1 MRAIVHETFGEPE
14 EVLQVGERPIPEP
27 GPGQVRLR
35 VVLATIHNHDLWT
48 IRGTYGFKP
57 DLPAPAGTEV
67 VGRID
72 AIGEGVDSLGIGQRV
87 VSGSSFGTWA
97 DYAIVDAA
105 GLIPVPD
112 TLPDESAAQLVSMPF
127 SAIALLDFLR
137 VEPGQWIVQNAANG
151 AVGRLLAQLA
161 ASRGVHVL
169 SLVRRAGAR
178 DDLVAHGISNV
189 VSTADADWRDQVGA
203 LTDGAPIVVGVDS
216 AGGAATNEVVSLL
229 AEAATL
235 VVFGAM
241 ASPVMEISSGAVIFR
256 SIRVVGFWGSKVS
269 QEMDASKKSALFGEL
284 LAAVSSGVV
293 TLPVA
298 AVHDADD
305 VRAAVSPD
313 AQGTRDGKVLLRFA
327 DQ

>member
-1 MRAIVHETFGEPE
+1 MRAVMHDTFGEPVD
-14 EVLQVGERPIPEP
+14 VLDIRARPIPEP

-35 VVLATIHNHDLWT
+35 ITLATIHNHDLWT

-57 DLPAPAGTEV
+57 ELPAPAGTEV
-67 VGRID
+67 VGRVD
-72 AIGEGVDSLGIGQRV
+72 ALGEGVDSLEVGQRV

-97 DYAIVDAA
+97 DFAVVDAA

-112 TLPDESAAQLVSMPF
+112 AFPDESAAQLVSMPF
-127 SAIALLDFLR
+127 SAIALLDFLQ
-137 VEPGQWIVQNAANG
+137 VERGQWIVQNAANG

-178 DDLVAHGISNV
+178 DDLAAHGIANV
-189 VSTADADWRDQVGA
+189 VSTSDDDWRDQVA
-203 LTDGAPIVVGVDS
+203 TLTGGAPIVVGVDS

-229 AEAATL
+229 AEESTL

-241 ASPVMEISSGAVIFR
+241 AASNMEISSGAVIFR
-256 SIRVVGFWGSKVS
+256 SIRVIGFWGSKVS
-269 QEMDASKKSALFGEL
+269 QEMNDDKKSALFGEL
-284 LAAVSSGVV
+284 LSAVASGAI

-298 AVHDADD
+298 AVYDAAD
-305 VRAAVSPD
+305 VRTAVSPD
-313 AQGTRDGKVLLRFA
+313 AQSSRDGKVLLRFS